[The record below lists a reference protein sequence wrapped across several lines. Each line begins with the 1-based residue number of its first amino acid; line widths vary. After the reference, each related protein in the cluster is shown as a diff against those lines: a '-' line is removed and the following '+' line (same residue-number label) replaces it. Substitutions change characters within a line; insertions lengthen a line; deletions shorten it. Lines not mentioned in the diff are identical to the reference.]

1 MHARFGL
8 CRRALEAKM
17 GSWRETA
24 RHSAV
29 QILVFFFCSMGALSV
44 LIVLTPF
51 PNLLARP
58 LMRMPSHPA
67 PADVVVVLSGG
78 RYADGTLTESAIRRT
93 VMAVRLYHNGL
104 APMLLF
110 TGGTCCGNSSSAGMA
125 RLARDL
131 AVPAAA
137 IVLEEHSRR
146 TRDSAR
152 NTGALLRRLGLRR
165 ALLVTSPLHMA
176 RSQWTFQA
184 ANVDVILV
192 AADDTDLRLVTSA
205 SGRAGL
211 MEASLH
217 EYIGI
222 LYYKLRGWI

>member
-1 MHARFGL
+1 MV
-8 CRRALEAKM
+8 
-17 GSWRETA
+17 SWRENT
-24 RHSAV
+24 RRSAL
-29 QILVFFFCSMGALSV
+29 QILIFFFCSTGALST
-44 LIVLTPF
+44 LIVLTPL

-58 LMRMPSHPA
+58 LMRTSHPA

-93 VMAVRLYHNGL
+93 VMAVRLYHKGL

-110 TGGTCCGNSSSAGMA
+110 TGGTCCGTSSSAGMA

-131 AVPAAA
+131 AVPPTA

-152 NTGALLRRLGLRR
+152 NTGALLRQLGLRR

-176 RSQWTFQA
+176 RSEWTFQA

-205 SGRAGL
+205 SGRASL